1 MTREPLPPRPFS
13 PFLRLLLGTGGTL
26 LLAEFARFQAD
37 LAWAALP
44 VGAGAVIT
52 LASVGRGMR
61 ARRAWR
67 RAQLAARAAEVD
79 GASAEDLPVPRGAG
93 PSPLEDA
100 PHDVALRRREPTSA
114 WPDAPLIDQRDL
126 TEPVLAREPAGDPT
140 PDGGDSLD
148 SDRRAHARA
157 PVERD

>member
-13 PFLRLLLGTGGTL
+13 PFLRLLLGAASTML
-26 LLAEFARFQAD
+26 VAEFARFQAD

-44 VGAGAVIT
+44 VGAGLVIT

-61 ARRAWR
+61 ERRAWR
-67 RAQLAARAAEVD
+67 RARLAARGAEVD

-126 TEPVLAREPAGDPT
+126 TEPVLTREQAVSSEADEAGP
-140 PDGGDSLD
+140 LR
-148 SDRRAHARA
+148 SDRRTRA
-157 PVERD
+157 QDAVERD

>member
-1 MTREPLPPRPFS
+1 MNAGPRSQRPFS
-13 PFLRLLLGTGGTL
+13 PFLRLLFGAGLTL

-44 VGAGAVIT
+44 AGAGLVVT

-67 RAQLAARAAEVD
+67 TQVAAHAAEAAGTMPD
-79 GASAEDLPVPRGAG
+79 ELPVPQGAG
-93 PSPLEDA
+93 PSPLEA
-100 PHDVALRRREPTSA
+100 EPHDVDVHRRDPAPA
-114 WPDAPLIDQRDL
+114 WPDAPLIDEHDL
-126 TEPVLAREPAGDPT
+126 VEPVLARAPDGDPA
-140 PDGGDSLD
+140 PDDGGSLR
-148 SDRRAHARA
+148 SDPRARAPA